1 VSSVTE
7 GHRAIKAGSIR
18 INGAK
23 VNDKSIKNQPNK
35 QLILSFGKRRF
46 IEVKII

>member
-18 INGAK
+18 INGEK
-23 VNDKSIKNQPNK
+23 VNIKSIKNQPNK